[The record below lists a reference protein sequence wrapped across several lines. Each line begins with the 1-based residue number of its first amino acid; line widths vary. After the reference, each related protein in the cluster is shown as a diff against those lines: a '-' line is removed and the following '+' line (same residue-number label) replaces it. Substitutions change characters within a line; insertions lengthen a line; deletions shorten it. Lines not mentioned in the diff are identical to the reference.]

1 MTTIRKNTIA
11 CLSMLVTLAAGMA
24 FAGEIYRWTD
34 EQGNVHYVDRPTGEP
49 TEERLDISSKPT
61 DPAKVQARLQQ
72 RREARAAAAQATA
85 SAPEGPTEEE
95 LRAQALERQEQCDS
109 YKARLQKFLT
119 SRRLYKLDDNGDR
132 VYLDEDEMLA
142 ARERVQSQVEE
153 FCDS

>member
-61 DPAKVQARLQQ
+61 DPARVQARVQQ
-72 RREARAAAAQATA
+72 RHEARAAAAQAA
-85 SAPEGPTEEE
+85 AKEPEGPTEEE
-95 LRAQALERQEQCDS
+95 LRAQALERQEKCNT

-119 SRRLYKLDDNGDR
+119 SRRLYKLDDNGER
-132 VYLDEDEMLA
+132 VYLDEGEMLA
-142 ARERVQSQVEE
+142 ARERVQSQIEE
-153 FCDS
+153 YCNS